1 MAQKRFVFDDE
12 KETVQTQQSLSQIDQ
27 YENYKHSEEKKIIDK
42 KETISKIPK
51 DSFSPQYSMKE
62 TREEPIPTMIHKKT
76 KPQQTKL
83 IETSKEEQPRNRS
96 YSKKPRQKV
105 KKKTKKKTKNKTK
118 VIKEKKHRS
127 WFSTLILFFISLCII
142 AGICVGGYVAYQY
155 YLKQQDQ
162 INKISY
168 KTKKKHPLKILQF
181 KTLLKTLKNKS
192 HHKRIN
198 QLKRQRQLLKKHPKI
213 TEMHLQINP
222 MILIKL
228 LIYK

>member
-105 KKKTKKKTKNKTK
+105 KKKTKK
-118 VIKEKKHRS
+118 
-127 WFSTLILFFISLCII
+127 ILSVFEVD
-142 AGICVGGYVAYQY
+142 G
-155 YLKQQDQ
+155 
-162 INKISY
+162 
-168 KTKKKHPLKILQF
+168 
-181 KTLLKTLKNKS
+181 S
-192 HHKRIN
+192 HA
-198 QLKRQRQLLKKHPKI
+198 
-213 TEMHLQINP
+213 
-222 MILIKL
+222 
-228 LIYK
+228 

>member
-42 KETISKIPK
+42 KETIPKIPK
-51 DSFSPQYSMKE
+51 DSLSPQYSMKE

-162 INKISY
+162 INN
-168 KTKKKHPLKILQF
+168 LQ
-181 KTLLKTLKNKS
+181 
-192 HHKRIN
+192 N
-198 QLKRQRQLLKKHPKI
+198 QLQDQEKTPTQDPTVPPVQDTPQDPEEQKPPQENQP
-213 TEMHLQINP
+213 TETPETTPQETPEDNRDALTD
-222 MILIKL
+222 
-228 LIYK
+228 

>member
-83 IETSKEEQPRNRS
+83 IE
-96 YSKKPRQKV
+96 KP
-105 KKKTKKKTKNKTK
+105 KTKQK
-118 VIKEKKHRS
+118 
-127 WFSTLILFFISLCII
+127 
-142 AGICVGGYVAYQY
+142 
-155 YLKQQDQ
+155 
-162 INKISY
+162 
-168 KTKKKHPLKILQF
+168 
-181 KTLLKTLKNKS
+181 
-192 HHKRIN
+192 
-198 QLKRQRQLLKKHPKI
+198 LLKKKSIAHGFQ
-213 TEMHLQINP
+213 HLFSFLSVYVLLQVFVLVD
-222 MILIKL
+222 MSLIS
-228 LIYK
+228 II